1 MANTFQNIP
10 NASDLLS
17 DSQVD
22 IKENFGYLAT
32 TLGQDHQ
39 IAFGDTDTASGEG
52 YHKVIHYVKQGANPA
67 AIASVLQMY
76 AKDYTPNFTGATP
89 DTQLFTRTGAGGISQ
104 LTGNDANTDGWCW
117 LGGILLQWGRK
128 TGLSGMWPAGNQT
141 LTFKDR
147 GPSNHGIPFPN
158 NCFAVITSFI
168 GNAVLAP
175 VSTGD
180 IAIQSISTLN
190 FVWQFTGST
199 SATYDGF
206 YWIAIGD

>member
-76 AKDYTPNFTGATP
+76 SKDYTPNFTGATP

-128 TGLSGMWPAGNQT
+128 TGLSGSWPTTAQT

-158 NCFAVITSFI
+158 NCFAVVTSFI
-168 GNAVLAP
+168 GP
-175 VSTGD
+175 TSSSTGD
-180 IAIQSISTLN
+180 ISINSISTLN
-190 FVWQFTGST
+190 FVWQFSGS
-199 SATYDGF
+199 SGASFNGF
-206 YWIAIGD
+206 YWVAIGN